1 MRAKLEL
8 SSVVRMKVSPA
19 DTLKRFEKY
28 VIGLL
33 TKKALTWISFII
45 DDLGRETVNKK
56 NYCDEGFIS

>member
-1 MRAKLEL
+1 
-8 SSVVRMKVSPA
+8 MKVSPA